1 MLVSLYNV
9 ISCDIINVKN
19 FREILRCFF
28 QILATM
34 NANKKISFQM
44 QWKKWKSSQF
54 MENLITP

>member
-28 QILATM
+28 QILATSLM

-44 QWKKWKSSQF
+44 
-54 MENLITP
+54 